1 MSTNK
6 KRKVESEDSRKK
18 KKKRSTYKKGWGKPV
33 PRTSGAFFAGEN
45 KYWDVDRSR
54 VDIPA
59 CNTTGLVTALTT
71 SPDTYQTL
79 FSPVTGSGVNNR
91 EGRRCAV
98 KKIRIVGSIEYP
110 GQMSQNQYD
119 DSILV
124 RVVLFLDQ
132 QANAS
137 TPGLSDI
144 YRTAPISVGTF
155 AAIRQPINLAN
166 AGRFRIL
173 KDKLYKFD
181 NYQTIGLTSSFIQM
195 PQVIPFK
202 FTIKFKK
209 PLIFLFT
216 QTGGS
221 LPTALLN
228 YNLNLQANATV
239 NSISPQAQVFINY
252 QSRVTFVDA

>member
-1 MSTNK
+1 MESDAVVRRK
-6 KRKVESEDSRKK
+6 KRR
-18 KKKRSTYKKGWGKPV
+18 RSLYSQGRGYKKYFGYPF
-33 PRTSGAFFAGEN
+33 PRTAGAFFAGEN
-45 KYWDVDRSR
+45 KYWDVHRSR

-59 CNTTGLVTALTT
+59 CNTTNLVTALTT
-71 SPDTYQTL
+71 SPDVYQTL
-79 FSPVTGSGVNNR
+79 FSPVPGSGVNNR

-110 GQMSQNQYD
+110 GQSGQNQYD

-124 RVVLFLDQ
+124 RIVLFLDQ

-144 YRTAPISVGTF
+144 YRTAPIPVGTF
-155 AAIRQPINLAN
+155 AAIRQPISLAN
-166 AGRFRIL
+166 IGRFRVL

-181 NYQTIGLTSSFIQM
+181 NYQTIGLTSSFVQM

-202 FTIKFKK
+202 FSIKFKK
-209 PLIFLFT
+209 PLIFLFN
-216 QTGGS
+216 QTAGS
-221 LPTALLN
+221 LPSALLN

-239 NSISPQAQVFINY
+239 NSVTPQAQVFISY